1 MHMVVA
7 ILCHMSEE
15 VVSNLEMFNAL
26 RALNTKKLVKDDPK
40 VLDHIR
46 RVQLKELCESQY
58 STSCEVVAIVCC
70 MYLSGFLFQLLHFR
84 F

>member
-1 MHMVVA
+1 MQVLHVRATLRSTMHMVVA

-15 VVSNLEMFNAL
+15 VASNLEMFNAL

-46 RVQLKELCESQY
+46 HVQPK
-58 STSCEVVAIVCC
+58 
-70 MYLSGFLFQLLHFR
+70 
-84 F
+84 